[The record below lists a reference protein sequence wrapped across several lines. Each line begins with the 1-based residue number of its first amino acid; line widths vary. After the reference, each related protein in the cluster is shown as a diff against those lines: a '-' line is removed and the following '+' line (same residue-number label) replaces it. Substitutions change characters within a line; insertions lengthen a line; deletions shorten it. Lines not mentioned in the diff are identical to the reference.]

1 MTLPQSA
8 ACRCAMERFDAANA
22 EDPRREAD
30 GTPKEL
36 AYARRMSEWLAR
48 LEPDAPE
55 EVRLAVRA
63 QHIRRWEIPRSS
75 YPAGRE
81 AYLRWRRDL
90 AKFHADTAG
99 GILRECGFDEDA
111 VERVQ
116 SVIRKQRFKADPRA
130 QLLEDV
136 ACLVFLDHYFDAFSR
151 EQSEESMIRI
161 LQRTWIKMS
170 DAGHRAALGIDY
182 SPSCRR
188 LLDLALD
195 RG

>member
-1 MTLPQSA
+1 MTQPQSD
-8 ACRCAMERFDAANA
+8 ACRCAMERLDAANA
-22 EDPRREAD
+22 EDPRHEVD

-36 AYARRMSEWLAR
+36 AYARRMSDWLAR
-48 LEPDAPE
+48 LEPEAPE

-63 QHIRRWEIPRSS
+63 QHIRRWEVPRSS
-75 YPAGRE
+75 YPEGRK

-90 AKFHADTAG
+90 LDFHAETAG
-99 GILRECGFDEDA
+99 RILRECGYDEEA

-116 SVIRKQRFKADPRA
+116 SVIRKQRFKADPWA

-136 ACLVFLDHYFDAFSR
+136 ACLVFLDHYLDAFSR

-170 DAGHRAALGIDY
+170 DAGHRAALTIDY
-182 SPSCRR
+182 SPRCQR

-195 RG
+195 GG